1 MFARRNILRKLI
13 KDVGKSIKGSAKSGQ
28 KVTSSLEKYNTKS
41 SYYENYAARQVDVGL
56 GTLGAAT
63 GIHYASTDFIDR
75 FGDEMSG
82 FGRFA
87 AGFGSTAVTAGMGA
101 HAFTRFG
108 RASLAKFGGG
118 SQLRS
123 IRTDLKEKRIKKH
136 RQRLNKAREDIDY
149 DDVLAPPLA
158 SSRLTPGRKQLSGA
172 AIRQRFGKNR
182 QQETDLF
189 NKFEKNVNAGEKGR
203 KQLFAKKRPGAKRSN
218 IDKVKN
224 VLAVENAQKFSTM
237 GMFGKA
243 LALPGGLFGAM
254 AGKGTL
260 YGKADPTM
268 KFIGSSIPIG
278 LGSGM
283 LGGLGVGMYSAT
295 NRNLGRTRGP
305 RGRQQRSFSNLNHNA
320 TLQSHGMNSNALR

>member
-1 MFARRNILRKLI
+1 MSARRNILKSLL
-13 KDVGKSIKGSAKSGQ
+13 KDVGKSINKSRKAGQ
-28 KVTSSLEKYNTKS
+28 KVTSSLEKYNARP
-41 SYYENYAARQVDVGL
+41 SYYENYVGRQIDVGL

-63 GIHYASTDFIDR
+63 GIHYSSTNFIDR

-87 AGFGSTAVTAGMGA
+87 ASFGSTAVTAGMGA
-101 HAFTRFG
+101 HSFTRFG

-123 IRTDLKEKRIKKH
+123 LKTDLKEKRIKKH
-136 RQRLNKAREDIDY
+136 RQRLDKAQEGS
-149 DDVLAPPLA
+149 VGAPYSIVRTRQTILPA
-158 SSRLTPGRKQLSGA
+158 RSSRKYDQALDKYSDFAR
-172 AIRQRFGKNR
+172 
-182 QQETDLF
+182 
-189 NKFEKNVNAGEKGR
+189 VGEKGR
-203 KQLFAKKRPGAKRSN
+203 KQLFKKKAAGAKRSN

-224 VLAVENAQKFSTM
+224 VLAVESAQKFSTM

-268 KFIGSSIPIG
+268 KFIGSSIPVG
-278 LGSGM
+278 LGAGM
-283 LGGLGVGMYSAT
+283 LSGLGVGIYSAT

>member
-1 MFARRNILRKLI
+1 MSARRNIVESLI
-13 KDVGKSIKGSAKSGQ
+13 RDVGKSIKRSKKAGR
-28 KVTSSLEKYNTKS
+28 KVTSSLEKYNAQP
-41 SYYENYAARQVDVGL
+41 SYYENYVARQVDVGI
-56 GTLGAAT
+56 GTLGAAA
-63 GIHYASTDFIDR
+63 GIHIASTNFIDR

-101 HAFTRFG
+101 HSFTRFG

-123 IRTDLKEKRIKKH
+123 LKTDLKEKRIKKH
-136 RQRLNKAREDIDY
+136 RQRLDKAQEGNATPFIPLFKTFPRQPILPARSSRKYDQQLDRY
-149 DDVLAPPLA
+149 DDRARV
-158 SSRLTPGRKQLSGA
+158 
-172 AIRQRFGKNR
+172 
-182 QQETDLF
+182 
-189 NKFEKNVNAGEKGR
+189 GEKGR
-203 KQLFAKKRPGAKRSN
+203 KQLFKKKAAGAKRSN

-224 VLAVENAQKFSTM
+224 VLAVESAQKFSTM

-278 LGSGM
+278 LGAGM

-295 NRNLGRTRGP
+295 NRNLGPTRGP

>member
-1 MFARRNILRKLI
+1 MSARRNIVRSLI
-13 KDVGKSIKGSAKSGQ
+13 KDVGRSINRSKKAGQ
-28 KVTSSLEKYNTKS
+28 KVTSSLEKYNAQP
-41 SYYENYAARQVDVGL
+41 SYYENYVGRQIDVGL
-56 GTLGAAT
+56 GTLGVAA
-63 GIHYASTDFIDR
+63 GIHYSSTDFINR

-101 HAFTRFG
+101 HSFTRFG

-123 IRTDLKEKRIKKH
+123 LKTDLKEKRIKKH
-136 RQRLNKAREDIDY
+136 RQRLDEAQERWDQGKIY
-149 DDVLAPPLA
+149 PPLSPYSIVSTKQTILPA
-158 SSRLTPGRKQLSGA
+158 RSSRKYEQ
-172 AIRQRFGKNR
+172 AIDKYSDRAR
-182 QQETDLF
+182 
-189 NKFEKNVNAGEKGR
+189 VGEKGR
-203 KQLFAKKRPGAKRSN
+203 KELFEKKAAGAKRSN

-224 VLAVENAQKFSTM
+224 VLAVESAQKFSTM

-278 LGSGM
+278 LGAGM
-283 LGGLGVGMYSAT
+283 LSGLGVGMYSAT

-320 TLQSHGMNSNALR
+320 TLQSHGMNSNVLR

>member
-1 MFARRNILRKLI
+1 MSARRNIVKSLL
-13 KDVGKSIKGSAKSGQ
+13 KDVGKSINRSKKAGQ
-28 KVTSSLEKYNTKS
+28 KVTSSLEKYNAKS
-41 SYYENYAARQVDVGL
+41 SYYENYVGRQVDVGL

-63 GIHYASTDFIDR
+63 GLHIASTDFIDR

-123 IRTDLKEKRIKKH
+123 LKTDLKEKRIKKH
-136 RQRLNKAREDIDY
+136 RKRLDKAQESISEPIMAPEAFGARGVGGSQRHIRSREQIDTRDRHSRMLDKFSDRAR
-149 DDVLAPPLA
+149 V
-158 SSRLTPGRKQLSGA
+158 
-172 AIRQRFGKNR
+172 
-182 QQETDLF
+182 
-189 NKFEKNVNAGEKGR
+189 GEKGR
-203 KQLFAKKRPGAKRSN
+203 KQLFEKKAAGAKRSN

-278 LGSGM
+278 LGAGM
-283 LGGLGVGMYSAT
+283 LGGLGVGMYSVY
-295 NRNLGRTRGP
+295 NRNLGPTRGP
-305 RGRQQRSFSNLNHNA
+305 RGRQQRSVSNLNYNA
-320 TLQSHGMNSNALR
+320 TLHSHGMNSNALR